1 MSRKK
6 FAGWA
11 EVARLL
17 NQTSL
22 EQQSI
27 ERADVDGKGPKSRLN
42 EGQRKSLEVIAHN
55 IVDNGIVLA
64 DEVGMGKTRIAA
76 ELARCVIAAG
86 GRVVIVLP
94 PGLSFQWKEELRTAG
109 VEVPPVI
116 RSLDG
121 YFAAWDEKKPDK
133 EKPAPWFDQ
142 SAVMVSQM
150 FTSHW
155 RLGMAGGRRPWALF
169 SELFVH
175 WRTLNNGRR
184 PGGYAQHS
192 ALNSKLVSAAAASS
206 IFAAI
211 QKQKH
216 RRLRVHADEMF
227 EGVSWSQAQTAD
239 SYEAG
244 GPLRPGIQ
252 KAVGLGLGAFDLVI
266 IDEAHKNRRE
276 GGGLSV
282 LLDNVLVRSIDAR
295 VFGMTATPVELEM
308 SQWIQTL
315 KRVGVDE
322 ARLKDIAH
330 VIKDY
335 GEKLQ
340 RVRGVWQ
347 SSKEAR
353 DAFKRSADDFFKA
366 LSPYLIRRDK
376 REDAS
381 VMRFKSLSG
390 LHFNEYRDVRREVVL
405 DPAKLSSAW
414 RQAICGAESISVS
427 SPEAGSAS
435 ARRLRLTVA
444 NGHGISSLIAAA
456 AALKAG
462 TADDAMDQEED
473 TERDR
478 DEPQAVKA
486 ADSPGSEWVAK
497 RTARFQWWIELI
509 AQAVPADGH
518 ALYDHP
524 AILAA
529 VRDLESANEAGE
541 KVLVFGRFTAPLAA
555 LVGLLNARELL
566 RRVVAEQHWPQ
577 AKVHETD
584 VAAVGAA
591 RRQWAEE
598 KGSAH
603 PVAEADLDALL
614 KRRYDVQQTGLE
626 RLRSGLLNVLA
637 AGLPHVA
644 TDPAVIAR
652 NQALLDAFVASA
664 KAHPSVL
671 ALVHRA
677 LVETLGDVEAAADA
691 RQVTQVFL
699 DLVDA
704 AQDQDREND
713 DGKNITQDEQ
723 AALWSVVQDRIKEE
737 YDRPEGGF
745 ARLMYG
751 DTKPSTR
758 RFLQQAFNRPNS
770 FPKIL
775 VAQSMVGREGLNLHK
790 ACRIVMMLQP
800 EWNPGVVEQQIG
812 RVDRVGSHWAQQLE
826 AAAGINASE
835 WPRIEVRPV
844 IFKGTYDEHH
854 WDVLRQRWDDLRA
867 QLHGVILPPGLAGEV
882 HSVADKACYD
892 EVMAMAPNFS
902 PMLRNLL

>member
-6 FAGWA
+6 FTGWV

-22 EQQSI
+22 EQQFI

-42 EGQRKSLEVIAHN
+42 EGQRKSLEVIALH
-55 IVDNGIVLA
+55 IVNNGIVLA

-76 ELARCVIAAG
+76 ELARCVIASG

-109 VEVPPVI
+109 VEVPAVI

-121 YFAAWDEKKPDK
+121 YFAAWDE
-133 EKPAPWFDQ
+133 EKPSPWFDQ
-142 SAVMVSQM
+142 SAVMVSQL

-169 SELFVH
+169 PELFVH
-175 WRTLNNGRR
+175 WRTLDGGRR
-184 PGGYAQHS
+184 PGGHAEHS
-192 ALNSKLVSAAAASS
+192 ALNSQRVSDAASS

-216 RRLRVHADEMF
+216 RRLRAHAEEMF

-276 GGGLSV
+276 DGGLSA
-282 LLDNVLVRSIDAR
+282 LLDNVLVRSKDAR

-308 SQWIQTL
+308 SQWLQTL
-315 KRVGVDE
+315 KRIGVDE
-322 ARLKDIAH
+322 AQLIDIAK
-330 VIKDY
+330 VIKGY
-335 GEKLQ
+335 GENLQ

-381 VMRFKSLSG
+381 VMRFQALSK
-390 LHFNEYRDVRREVVL
+390 LHFNEYRDVRREVVV

-462 TADDAMDQEED
+462 TADDAVDLEED
-473 TERDR
+473 KEVKERGRGELR
-478 DEPQAVKA
+478 DINA
-486 ADSPGSEWVAK
+486 ADSKWTAK
-497 RTARFQWWIELI
+497 RAERFEWWVELI
-509 AQAVPADGH
+509 AQAVPAGAH

-529 VRDLESANEAGE
+529 VHDLECASEAGE

-566 RRVVAEQHWPQ
+566 RRVDAEQHWPQ
-577 AKVHETD
+577 VKVHETD

-598 KGSAH
+598 KGTAH
-603 PVAEADLDALL
+603 PVAQTDLDALL
-614 KRRYDVQQTGLE
+614 KRRYDAQHKDLE
-626 RLRSGLLNVLA
+626 RLRAGLLKLLA
-637 AGLPHVA
+637 AGLLQVA

-652 NQALLDAFVASA
+652 NQALLDAFAASA
-664 KAHPSVL
+664 KADASVL

-677 LVETLGDVEAAADA
+677 LVETLGSVEAAADA
-691 RQVTQVFL
+691 RQVMQAFL
-699 DLVDA
+699 DLVEA
-704 AQDQDREND
+704 AQDQDREKD
-713 DGKNITQDEQ
+713 DGEDTTRDEQ
-723 AALWSVVQDRIKEE
+723 AAALWSVIHDRIKEE
-737 YDRPEGGF
+737 YGRLEGGF
-745 ARLMYG
+745 ARLMDG

-770 FPKIL
+770 FPKVL

-826 AAAGINASE
+826 AAAENKAAE
-835 WPRIEVRPV
+835 LPRIEVRPV

-854 WDVLRQRWDDLRA
+854 WAVLRQRWDDLRA
-867 QLHGVILPPGLAGEV
+867 QLHGVVLPPGLAGEV
-882 HSVADKACYD
+882 RSVADKACYD

-902 PMLRNLL
+902 PMLRNLS

>member
-1 MSRKK
+1 MSSKK

-42 EGQRKSLEVIAHN
+42 EGQCKSLEVIAHH
-55 IVDNGIVLA
+55 IVNNGIVLA

-76 ELARCVIAAG
+76 ELARCVIASG

-109 VEVPPVI
+109 VEVPSVI

-121 YFAAWDEKKPDK
+121 YFAAWDE
-133 EKPAPWFDQ
+133 EKPSPWFDQ

-169 SELFVH
+169 PELFVH
-175 WRTLNNGRR
+175 WRTLDGGRR
-184 PGGYAQHS
+184 PGGHAEHS
-192 ALNSKLVSAAAASS
+192 ALNSQRVSDAASS

-216 RRLRVHADEMF
+216 RRLRAHAEEMF

-276 GGGLSV
+276 DGGLSA
-282 LLDNVLVRSIDAR
+282 LLDNVLVRSKDAR

-308 SQWIQTL
+308 SQWLQTL
-315 KRVGVDE
+315 KRIGVDE
-322 ARLKDIAH
+322 AQLIDIAK
-330 VIKDY
+330 VIKGY
-335 GEKLQ
+335 GENLQ

-381 VMRFKSLSG
+381 VMRFQALSK
-390 LHFNEYRDVRREVVL
+390 LHFNEYRDVRREVVV

-462 TADDAMDQEED
+462 TADDAVDLEED
-473 TERDR
+473 KEVKERGRGELLDIN
-478 DEPQAVKA
+478 A
-486 ADSPGSEWVAK
+486 ADSEWTAK
-497 RTARFQWWIELI
+497 RAERFQWWVELI
-509 AQAVPADGH
+509 AQAVPAGAH

-529 VRDLESANEAGE
+529 VRDLECASEAGE

-555 LVGLLNARELL
+555 LVSLLNARELL
-566 RRVVAEQHWPQ
+566 RRVDAEQHWPQ

-591 RRQWAEE
+591 RRQWSEE
-598 KGSAH
+598 KGTAH
-603 PVAEADLDALL
+603 PVAQADLDALL
-614 KRRYDVQQTGLE
+614 KRRYDAQHTDLE
-626 RLRSGLLNVLA
+626 RLRVGLLKLLA
-637 AGLPHVA
+637 AGLPYEA
-644 TDPAVIAR
+644 TDPAVIAW
-652 NQALLDAFVASA
+652 NQALLDAFAASA
-664 KAHPSVL
+664 KADASVL

-677 LVETLGDVEAAADA
+677 LVETLGSVEAAADA
-691 RQVTQVFL
+691 RQVTPAFF
-699 DLVDA
+699 DLVEA
-704 AQDQDREND
+704 AQDQDREKD
-713 DGKNITQDEQ
+713 DGEDTTRDEQ
-723 AALWSVVQDRIKEE
+723 AAALWSVIQDRIKEE
-737 YDRPEGGF
+737 YGRLEGGF
-745 ARLMYG
+745 ARLMDG

-770 FPKIL
+770 FPKVL

-826 AAAGINASE
+826 AAAGNKAAE
-835 WPRIEVRPV
+835 LPRIEVRPV

-854 WDVLRQRWDDLRA
+854 WAVLRQRWDDLRA
-867 QLHGVILPPGLAGEV
+867 QLHGVVLPPGLAGEV

-902 PMLRNLL
+902 PMLRNLS